1 MKNQEDKGYSTRL
14 RKAATIILCAIIVAG
29 LSAPLLTVS
38 AQTLPGIIIVGQ
50 ASNSN
55 QQNSTLVMEVNQT
68 FTMTVNI
75 TDYTQLYA
83 YQVVFKYNN
92 TMLNITDVTFPSN
105 VFASQSAI
113 STSYTTLSPNET
125 VASLTDLNDH
135 FGVGAVVQTLVG
147 PTGID
152 VSNGILFQ
160 VNFTVVEAGETT
172 IHLST
177 VNDTAQLVTATSPPW
192 YTFMDNPDQALYGGE
207 NDIFDLANATLVVLA
222 AAPGQAQ
229 IVPPPVAAFTAKGS
243 PAPKNTLILLPN
255 AVGSGLGTSVLC
267 NLTTF
272 FNASASYDNYGTITE
287 YFWSFGDG
295 NTTVVKATG
304 SPNDSLIT
312 HVFTGVGTFDVNL
325 TLVAQSGPNATQIST
340 SYIYPIT
347 VDLAVPLFDWMPFI
361 YAVFG
366 IIVAAIVVS
375 SVRSA
380 MRKARRRRLTQ
391 QKVSRMDASEQPP
404 TETATT

>member
-1 MKNQEDKGYSTRL
+1 MKNQEDNGYSTRL

-92 TMLNITDVTFPSN
+92 TMLNITDLTFPSN

-125 VASLTDLNDH
+125 VASLTDLNDN
-135 FGVGAVVQTLVG
+135 FGVAAVVQTLVG
-147 PTGID
+147 STGID

-160 VNFTVVEAGETT
+160 VNFTVLEAGETT

-192 YTFMDNPDQALYGGE
+192 YTFTDNPDQALLGGE
-207 NDIFDLANATLVVLA
+207 NDLFDLTNATLVVLA
-222 AAPGQAQ
+222 AIPGQAQ
-229 IVPPPVAAFTAKGS
+229 RVPPPVAAFNAHGS
-243 PAPKNTLILLPN
+243 PQPKNTLLLRPN
-255 AVGSGLGTSVLC
+255 AVGSGLGTNVIC
-267 NLTTF
+267 NLTTY

-287 YFWSFGDG
+287 YVWSFGDG

-304 SPNDSLIT
+304 SLNDSLIT

-325 TLVAQSGPNATQIST
+325 TLVAQSANATQIST
-340 SYIYPIT
+340 AYIYPIT
-347 VDLAVPLFDWMPFI
+347 VDLAVQLFDWTPFI

-366 IIVAAIVVS
+366 IVVAAIVVS

-380 MRKARRRRLTQ
+380 VRKARRRRLTQ
-391 QKVSRMDASEQPP
+391 QKVSRMDAAEQPL
-404 TETATT
+404 TGTATT